1 MPQLAMVKLLKVPDR
16 HPELLDEVRV
26 V

>member
-16 HPELLDEVRV
+16 HPELLDEIKVA
-26 V
+26 